1 MRRRHKFLPNN
12 GCAMLRIPGSLFVIA
27 IAAILGLSPCSVAC
41 EVPEAKPDTLVVCP
55 LPFQQAMVKWCG
67 YREQQGH
74 VIKMVEPPASVE
86 ALKRTIRQVAKS
98 GSLKHVLIVGDV
110 RGPRGLNNVAVP
122 TDFVEAKVGV
132 LFGSDPEIA
141 TDNPYA
147 DLNSDGL
154 PDLSIGRIPLDTVA
168 EIENYI
174 ARIIKYES
182 PSQKQQWQRRINF
195 VAGVGGFGSV
205 IDGLIE
211 QTTKTIITDL
221 VPSEYETSMTYGSWC
236 SPFCPDPRRFSEVA
250 ISRFNEGCLFW
261 VYIGHGNRTA
271 LDRVRMP
278 DRSHLILDNQTV
290 SKLNCIEG
298 SPIALFLACYTGAM
312 DHPVDCLAET
322 MLRQDGGPIA
332 AICGSRVTMP
342 YAMSLLS
349 LEMVHEYFHGKVETL
364 GELTLLSKR
373 RMVKGSA
380 NNPKYREMI
389 EGMGKTFS
397 PAPQLLDLERLEHA
411 QLIQLIGDPLLRLK
425 RPESLELQVNPVAVV
440 GDQLQVTGVS
450 PEAGDLMIELAYPR
464 DRFRERPRRRVK
476 YDPSNESLEE
486 YQRTYEKTH
495 DLVWVSKTISI
506 GAGPFAATL
515 SIPADIRGRCIVRGM
530 LQTADRLAIGSVLI
544 EVSKVK
550 LSRQADLL
558 KPELRK

>member
-1 MRRRHKFLPNN
+1 
-12 GCAMLRIPGSLFVIA
+12 MLRVIGSFFV
-27 IAAILGLSPCSVAC
+27 IAAILGLLPCSVAC
-41 EVPEAKPDTLVVCP
+41 EVSREKPDTLVVCP
-55 LPFQQAMVKWCG
+55 QLFQQAMAKWCD

-86 ALKRTIRQVAKS
+86 ALKQTIRQFSKS
-98 GSLKHVLIVGDV
+98 GSLKHVLIVGD
-110 RGPRGLNNVAVP
+110 PRGLNDAIVP
-122 TDFVEAKVGV
+122 TDFVEAKVSV

-154 PDLSIGRIPLDTVA
+154 PDLSIGRIPLDSVA

-174 ARIIKYES
+174 ARIIKYEK
-182 PSQKQQWQRRINF
+182 PSWKQQWQRRINF

-250 ISRFNEGCLFW
+250 VSRFNEGCLFW
-261 VYIGHGNRTA
+261 IYIGHGNRTA

-278 DRSHLILDNQTV
+278 DRSHLILDNQAV
-290 SKLNCIEG
+290 SQLNCIEG

-312 DHPVDCLAET
+312 DHSIDCLAET
-322 MLRQDGGPIA
+322 MLGQDGGPIA

-349 LEMVHEYFHGKVETL
+349 LEMVHEYFHGEAETL
-364 GELTLLSKR
+364 GELAQLSKR
-373 RMVKGSA
+373 RMVLGSD

-389 EGMGKTFS
+389 EGMGQAFS
-397 PAPQLLDLERLEHA
+397 PFPQLLDLERLEHA

-425 RPESLELQVNPVAVV
+425 RPAQLELQVNPVAVV
-440 GDQLQVTGVS
+440 GDQLKVTGVS
-450 PEAGDLMIELAYPR
+450 PEAGNLIIELAYPR
-464 DRFRERPRRRVK
+464 DRFRERPRRRVEF
-476 YDPSNESLEE
+476 DPSDESLEE
-486 YQRTYEKTH
+486 YQSTYEKIH
-495 DLVWVSKTISI
+495 DLVWVSQTIVVDA
-506 GAGPFAATL
+506 GAFEMMLP
-515 SIPADIRGRCIVRGM
+515 IPLEMRGRCLVRGM
-530 LQTADRLAIGSVLI
+530 LQTADRLAIGSVPV
-544 EVSKVK
+544 EV
-550 LSRQADLL
+550 LQIDRSRQAEL
-558 KPELRK
+558 PQQELRK

>member
-1 MRRRHKFLPNN
+1 
-12 GCAMLRIPGSLFVIA
+12 MLRVIGSFFV

-41 EVPEAKPDTLVVCP
+41 EVSREKPDTLVVCP
-55 LPFQQAMVKWCG
+55 QLFQQAMAKWCD

-86 ALKRTIRQVAKS
+86 ALKQTIRQFSKT
-98 GSLKHVLIVGDV
+98 GSLKHVLIVGD
-110 RGPRGLNNVAVP
+110 PRGLNDAIVP
-122 TDFVEAKVGV
+122 TDFVEAKVSV

-154 PDLSIGRIPLDTVA
+154 PDLSIGRIPLDSVA

-174 ARIIKYES
+174 ARIIKYEK
-182 PSQKQQWQRRINF
+182 PSWKQQWQRRINF

-221 VPSEYETSMTYGSWC
+221 VPSEYETSMTYGSWS

-250 ISRFNEGCLFW
+250 VSRFNEGCLFW
-261 VYIGHGNRTA
+261 IYIGHGNRTA

-278 DRSHLILDNQTV
+278 DRSHLILDNQAV
-290 SKLNCIEG
+290 SQLNCIEG

-312 DHPVDCLAET
+312 DHSIDCLAET
-322 MLRQDGGPIA
+322 MLGQNGGPIA

-349 LEMVHEYFHGKVETL
+349 LEMVHEYFHGEAETL
-364 GELTLLSKR
+364 GELVQLSKR
-373 RMVKGSA
+373 RMVLGSD

-389 EGMGKTFS
+389 EGMGQAFS
-397 PAPQLLDLERLEHA
+397 PFPQLLDLERLEHA

-425 RPESLELQVNPVAVV
+425 RPAQLELQVNPVAVV
-440 GDQLQVTGVS
+440 GDQLKVTGVS
-450 PEAGDLMIELAYPR
+450 PEAGNLIIELAYPR
-464 DRFRERPRRRVK
+464 DRFRERPRRRVEF
-476 YDPSNESLEE
+476 DPSDESLEE
-486 YQRTYEKTH
+486 YQSTYEKIH
-495 DLVWVSKTISI
+495 DLVWVSQTIVVDA
-506 GAGPFAATL
+506 GAFEMMLP
-515 SIPADIRGRCIVRGM
+515 IPLEMRGRCLVRGM
-530 LQTADRLAIGSVLI
+530 LQTADRLAIGSVPV
-544 EVSKVK
+544 EV
-550 LSRQADLL
+550 LQIDRSRQAEL
-558 KPELRK
+558 PQQELRK

>member
-1 MRRRHKFLPNN
+1 
-12 GCAMLRIPGSLFVIA
+12 MLRIPGSIFVIA
-27 IAAILGLSPCSVAC
+27 IAAILGFSPGSFAH
-41 EVPEAKPDTLVVCP
+41 EAPEKKPDTLVVCP
-55 LPFQQAMVKWCG
+55 KPFQRAMVKWCE

-74 VIKMVEPPASVE
+74 VIKMVEPPLQAE
-86 ALKRTIRQVAKS
+86 ALKQTIRQFAKS
-98 GSLKHVLIVGDV
+98 GLLKHVLIVGDV
-110 RGPRGLNNVAVP
+110 ADPQAPDNVSVP
-122 TDFVEAKVGV
+122 TDFVEAKVNV

-147 DLNSDGL
+147 DLDSDGL
-154 PDLSIGRIPLDTVA
+154 PDLSIGRIPLDSVA

-174 ARIIKYES
+174 KRIIKYES
-182 PSQKQQWQRRINF
+182 PSRKQQWQRRINF
-195 VAGVGGFGSV
+195 VAGVGGFGSIV
-205 IDGLIE
+205 DGLIE
-211 QTTKTIITDL
+211 QTTKTIISDL
-221 VPSEYETSMTYGSWC
+221 VPNAYETSMTYGSWC
-236 SPFCPDPRRFSEVA
+236 SPYCPDPRRFSEIA

-261 VYIGHGNRTA
+261 IYIGHGNHTA

-278 DRSHLILDNQTV
+278 DQSHLILDNHSV
-290 SKLNCIEG
+290 GKLNCIDG

-349 LEMVHEYFHGKVETL
+349 LEMVHEYFHGEVKTL

-389 EGMGKTFS
+389 EGMGQIFS
-397 PAPQLLDLERLEHA
+397 PVPQLLGLERLEHA

-425 RPESLELQVNPVAVV
+425 RPDKLGLEVAPVSVA
-440 GDQLQVTGVS
+440 GSQLQVTGVS
-450 PEAGDLMIELAYPR
+450 PEAGNLMIELAYPR

-495 DLVWVSKTISI
+495 DLVWVSKMISV
-506 GAGPFAATL
+506 GAGPFETTL
-515 SIPADIRGRCIVRGM
+515 LIPDGIRGRCIVRGM
-530 LQTADRLAIGSVLI
+530 LQTTDRLAIGSAPVEVLKMERI
-544 EVSKVK
+544 Q
-550 LSRQADLL
+550 QAERPKRDLI
-558 KPELRK
+558 K

>member
-1 MRRRHKFLPNN
+1 
-12 GCAMLRIPGSLFVIA
+12 MLRISSSLFVIV
-27 IAAILGLSPCSVAC
+27 ITTVLGFSSSSVARDF
-41 EVPEAKPDTLVVCP
+41 PETSPDTLVVCP
-55 LPFQQAMVKWCG
+55 AAFQRTMLKWCD

-74 VIKMVEPPASVE
+74 VIKMVAAPLNVKE
-86 ALKRTIRQVAKS
+86 LKQTIRRFAKS

-110 RGPRGLNNVAVP
+110 GDQNHLKVP
-122 TDFVEAKVGV
+122 TDFVKAKVNV

-154 PDLSIGRIPLDTVA
+154 PDLSIGRIPLDTVV
-168 EIENYI
+168 EIDNYI
-174 ARIIKYES
+174 ERIIKYES
-182 PSQKQQWQRRINF
+182 PSHKQQWQRRINF
-195 VAGVGGFGSV
+195 IAGVGGFGSM

-221 VPSEYETSMTYGSWC
+221 VPGEYETSMTYGSWC

-261 VYIGHGNRTA
+261 IYIGHGSRTA

-290 SKLNCIEG
+290 QKLNCVEG

-332 AICGSRVTMP
+332 VICGSRVTMP

-349 LEMVHEYFHGKVETL
+349 LEMVHEYFHGDVETL
-364 GELTLLSKR
+364 GELTLLSKQ

-389 EGMGKTFS
+389 EGMGQVFS
-397 PAPQLLDLERLEHA
+397 PAPRLLDLERLEHA

-425 RPESLELQVNPVAVV
+425 RPDRLELQAKHVPVL
-440 GDQLQVTGVS
+440 GNQIQVSGVS
-450 PEAGDLMIELAYPR
+450 QEAGDLVIELAYPR
-464 DRFRERPRRRVK
+464 DRFRERPRRRVN
-476 YDPSNESLEE
+476 YDPSNESLSE

-495 DLVWVSKTISI
+495 DLVWVTKTISV
-506 GAGPFAATL
+506 GAGPFKATL
-515 SIPADIRGRCIVRGM
+515 PIPAEIRGACIVRGM
-530 LQTADRLAIGSVLI
+530 LQTADHFSIGSAPIEISKIAPSHQAELPDQKLI
-544 EVSKVK
+544 K
-550 LSRQADLL
+550 
-558 KPELRK
+558 

>member
-1 MRRRHKFLPNN
+1 
-12 GCAMLRIPGSLFVIA
+12 MLRVIGSFFV

-41 EVPEAKPDTLVVCP
+41 EVSGEKPDTLVVCP
-55 LPFQQAMVKWCG
+55 QLFQQAMAKWCD

-86 ALKRTIRQVAKS
+86 SLKQTIRQFSKS

-110 RGPRGLNNVAVP
+110 GDPRSLNNVVVP
-122 TDFVEAKVGV
+122 TDFVAAKVSV

-154 PDLSIGRIPLDTVA
+154 PDLSIGRIPLDSVA

-174 ARIIKYES
+174 ERIIKYES
-182 PSQKQQWQRRINF
+182 PSWKQQWQRRINF
-195 VAGVGGFGSV
+195 IAGVGGFGSV

-221 VPSEYETSMTYGSWC
+221 VPSEYETSMTYGSWS

-250 ISRFNEGCLFW
+250 VSRFNEGCLFW
-261 VYIGHGNRTA
+261 IYIGHGNQTT

-278 DRSHLILDNQTV
+278 DRSHLILDNKTV

-312 DHPVDCLAET
+312 DHSVDCLAET
-322 MLRQDGGPIA
+322 MLRKNGGPIA

-349 LEMVHEYFHGKVETL
+349 LEMVHEYFHGEVETL
-364 GELTLLSKR
+364 GELAQLSKR
-373 RMVKGSA
+373 RMVLGSD

-389 EGMGKTFS
+389 EGMGQTFS
-397 PAPQLLDLERLEHA
+397 PVPQLLDLERLEHA

-425 RPESLELQVNPVAVV
+425 RPAPLEMRVNSDAVV
-440 GDQLQVTGVS
+440 GDQLKVTGVS
-450 PEAGDLMIELAYPR
+450 PEAGNLIIDLAYPR
-464 DRFRERPRRRVK
+464 DRFRERPRRRGEF
-476 YDPSNESLEE
+476 DPSDESLAE
-486 YQRTYEKTH
+486 YQSTYEKIH
-495 DLVWVSKTISI
+495 DLVWASQTIVVDA
-506 GAGPFAATL
+506 GAFEVMLP
-515 SIPADIRGRCIVRGM
+515 IPLEMRGRCLVRGM
-530 LQTADRLAIGSVLI
+530 LQTADRLAIGSVTV
-544 EVSKVK
+544 EV
-550 LSRQADLL
+550 LQIDRSRQAELPQQD
-558 KPELRK
+558 LRK

>member
-1 MRRRHKFLPNN
+1 
-12 GCAMLRIPGSLFVIA
+12 MLRVIDSFFV
-27 IAAILGLSPCSVAC
+27 IAAILSLSPCSVAC
-41 EVPEAKPDTLVVCP
+41 EVSGEKPDTLVVCP
-55 LPFQQAMVKWCG
+55 QLFQQAMAKWCD

-74 VIKMVEPPASVE
+74 VIEMVEPPASVE
-86 ALKRTIRQVAKS
+86 ALKQTIRQFSKS
-98 GSLKHVLIVGDV
+98 GSLKHVLIIGDVGD
-110 RGPRGLNNVAVP
+110 PRGLNNVVVP
-122 TDFVEAKVGV
+122 TNFVEAKVSV

-154 PDLSIGRIPLDTVA
+154 PDLSIGRIPLDSVA

-174 ARIIKYES
+174 ERIIKYES
-182 PSQKQQWQRRINF
+182 PSWKQQWQRRINF

-221 VPSEYETSMTYGSWC
+221 VPSAYETSMTYGSWS

-250 ISRFNEGCLFW
+250 VSRFNEGCLFW
-261 VYIGHGNRTA
+261 IYIGHGNQTT

-290 SKLNCIEG
+290 SQLNCIEG

-312 DHPVDCLAET
+312 DHSVDCLAET
-322 MLRQDGGPIA
+322 MLRKNGGPIA

-349 LEMVHEYFHGKVETL
+349 LEMVHEYFHGEVETL
-364 GELTLLSKR
+364 GELAQLSKR
-373 RMVKGSA
+373 RMVLGSD

-389 EGMGKTFS
+389 EGMGQTFS
-397 PAPQLLDLERLEHA
+397 PVPQLLDLERLEHA

-425 RPESLELQVNPVAVV
+425 RPAPLELRVNSVAVV
-440 GDQLQVTGVS
+440 GDQLKVTGVS
-450 PEAGDLMIELAYPR
+450 PEAGNLIIELAYPR
-464 DRFRERPRRRVK
+464 DRFRERPRRRVEF
-476 YDPSNESLEE
+476 DPSDESLEE
-486 YQRTYEKTH
+486 YQSTYEKIH
-495 DLVWVSKTISI
+495 DLVWASQTIVVDA
-506 GAGPFAATL
+506 GAFEVMLP
-515 SIPADIRGRCIVRGM
+515 IPLEMRGRCLVRGM
-530 LQTADRLAIGSVLI
+530 LQTADRLAIGSVPI
-544 EVSKVK
+544 EV
-550 LSRQADLL
+550 LQIDRSRQAEL
-558 KPELRK
+558 PQQELRK

>member
-1 MRRRHKFLPNN
+1 
-12 GCAMLRIPGSLFVIA
+12 MLRVIDSFFV
-27 IAAILGLSPCSVAC
+27 IAAILSLSPCSVAC
-41 EVPEAKPDTLVVCP
+41 EVSGEKPDTLVVCP
-55 LPFQQAMVKWCG
+55 QLFQQAMAKWCD

-74 VIKMVEPPASVE
+74 VIEMVEPPASVE
-86 ALKRTIRQVAKS
+86 ALKQTIRQFSKS
-98 GSLKHVLIVGDV
+98 GSLKHVLIIGDVGD
-110 RGPRGLNNVAVP
+110 PRSLNNVVVP
-122 TDFVEAKVGV
+122 TNFVEAKVSV

-154 PDLSIGRIPLDTVA
+154 PDLSIGRIPLDSVA

-174 ARIIKYES
+174 ERIIKYES
-182 PSQKQQWQRRINF
+182 PSWKQQWQRRINF

-221 VPSEYETSMTYGSWC
+221 VPSEYETSMTYGSWS

-250 ISRFNEGCLFW
+250 VSRFNEGCLFW
-261 VYIGHGNRTA
+261 IYIGHGNRTT

-312 DHPVDCLAET
+312 DHSVDCLAET
-322 MLRQDGGPIA
+322 MLRKNGGPIA

-349 LEMVHEYFHGKVETL
+349 LEMVHEYFHGEVETL
-364 GELTLLSKR
+364 GELAQLSKR
-373 RMVKGSA
+373 RMVLGSD

-389 EGMGKTFS
+389 EGMGQTFS
-397 PAPQLLDLERLEHA
+397 PVPQLLDLERLEHA

-425 RPESLELQVNPVAVV
+425 RPAQLELQVNPVAVV
-440 GDQLQVTGVS
+440 GDQLKVTGVS
-450 PEAGDLMIELAYPR
+450 PEAGNLIIELAYPR
-464 DRFRERPRRRVK
+464 DRFRERPRRRVEF
-476 YDPSNESLEE
+476 DPSDESLEE
-486 YQRTYEKTH
+486 YQSTYEKIH
-495 DLVWVSKTISI
+495 DLVWVSQTIVVDA
-506 GAGPFAATL
+506 GAFEVMLP
-515 SIPADIRGRCIVRGM
+515 IPLEMRGRCLVRGM
-530 LQTADRLAIGSVLI
+530 LQTADRLAIGSVPI
-544 EVSKVK
+544 EV
-550 LSRQADLL
+550 LQIDRSRQAEL
-558 KPELRK
+558 PQQELRK

>member
-1 MRRRHKFLPNN
+1 M
-12 GCAMLRIPGSLFVIA
+12 V
-27 IAAILGLSPCSVAC
+27 AA
-41 EVPEAKPDTLVVCP
+41 P
-55 LPFQQAMVKWCG
+55 LNVK
-67 YREQQGH
+67 E
-74 VIKMVEPPASVE
+74 
-86 ALKRTIRQVAKS
+86 LKQTIRRFAKS

-110 RGPRGLNNVAVP
+110 GDQNHLKVP
-122 TDFVEAKVGV
+122 TDFVKAKVNV

-154 PDLSIGRIPLDTVA
+154 PDLSIGRIPLDTVV
-168 EIENYI
+168 EIDNYI
-174 ARIIKYES
+174 ERIIKYES
-182 PSQKQQWQRRINF
+182 PSHKQQWQRRINF
-195 VAGVGGFGSV
+195 IAGVGGFGSM

-221 VPSEYETSMTYGSWC
+221 VPGEYETSMTYGSWC

-261 VYIGHGNRTA
+261 IYIGHGSRTA

-290 SKLNCIEG
+290 QKLNCVEG

-332 AICGSRVTMP
+332 VICGSRVTMP

-349 LEMVHEYFHGKVETL
+349 LEMVHEYFHGDAETL
-364 GELTLLSKR
+364 GELTLLSKQ

-389 EGMGKTFS
+389 EGMGQVFS
-397 PAPQLLDLERLEHA
+397 PAPRLLDLERLEHA
-411 QLIQLIGDPLLRLK
+411 QLIQLIGDPLLRLR
-425 RPESLELQVNPVAVV
+425 RPDRLELQAKHVPVL
-440 GDQLQVTGVS
+440 GNQIQVSGVS
-450 PEAGDLMIELAYPR
+450 QEAGGFSD
-464 DRFRERPRRRVK
+464 
-476 YDPSNESLEE
+476 
-486 YQRTYEKTH
+486 
-495 DLVWVSKTISI
+495 
-506 GAGPFAATL
+506 
-515 SIPADIRGRCIVRGM
+515 
-530 LQTADRLAIGSVLI
+530 
-544 EVSKVK
+544 
-550 LSRQADLL
+550 
-558 KPELRK
+558 

>member
-1 MRRRHKFLPNN
+1 
-12 GCAMLRIPGSLFVIA
+12 MLRVIGSFFV

-41 EVPEAKPDTLVVCP
+41 EVSREKPDTLVVCP
-55 LPFQQAMVKWCG
+55 QLFQQAMAKWCD

-74 VIKMVEPPASVE
+74 VIEMVEPPASVE
-86 ALKRTIRQVAKS
+86 ALKQTIRQFSKS

-110 RGPRGLNNVAVP
+110 GDPRSLNNVVVP
-122 TDFVEAKVGV
+122 TDFVEAKVSV

-154 PDLSIGRIPLDTVA
+154 PDLSIGRIPLDSVA
-168 EIENYI
+168 EVENYI
-174 ARIIKYES
+174 ERIIKYES
-182 PSQKQQWQRRINF
+182 PSWKQQWQRRINF

-250 ISRFNEGCLFW
+250 VSRFNEGCLFW
-261 VYIGHGNRTA
+261 IYIGHGNRTA

-278 DRSHLILDNQTV
+278 DRSHLILDNQAV
-290 SKLNCIEG
+290 SQLNCIEG

-312 DHPVDCLAET
+312 DHSIDCLAET
-322 MLRQDGGPIA
+322 MLGQDGGPIA

-349 LEMVHEYFHGKVETL
+349 LEMVHEYFHGEAETL
-364 GELTLLSKR
+364 GELAQLSKR
-373 RMVKGSA
+373 RMVLGSD
-380 NNPKYREMI
+380 NNPKYRKMI
-389 EGMGKTFS
+389 EGMGQAFS
-397 PAPQLLDLERLEHA
+397 PFPQLLDLERLEHA

-425 RPESLELQVNPVAVV
+425 RPAQLELQVNPVAVV
-440 GDQLQVTGVS
+440 GDQLKVTGVS
-450 PEAGDLMIELAYPR
+450 PEAGNLIIELAYPR
-464 DRFRERPRRRVK
+464 DRFRERPRRRVEF
-476 YDPSNESLEE
+476 DPSDESLEE
-486 YQRTYEKTH
+486 YQSTYEKIH
-495 DLVWVSKTISI
+495 DLVWVSQTIVVDA
-506 GAGPFAATL
+506 GAFEMMLP
-515 SIPADIRGRCIVRGM
+515 IPLEMRGRCLVRGM
-530 LQTADRLAIGSVLI
+530 LQTADRLAIGSVPV
-544 EVSKVK
+544 EV
-550 LSRQADLL
+550 LQIDRSRQAELRQQ
-558 KPELRK
+558 ELRK

>member
-1 MRRRHKFLPNN
+1 
-12 GCAMLRIPGSLFVIA
+12 MLRVSGSLILIVTA
-27 IAAILGLSPCSVAC
+27 SILGFSPCSVAG
-41 EVPEAKPDTLVVCP
+41 EVPDVGPDTLVVCP
-55 LPFQQAMVKWCG
+55 APFQQVMVKWCD
-67 YREQQGH
+67 YRKQQGH
-74 VIKMVEPPASVE
+74 VIKMITPPLSVE
-86 ALKRTIRQVAKS
+86 ALKQTIQTVAKS

-110 RGPRGLNNVAVP
+110 GEPRARNNLKVP
-122 TDFVEAKVGV
+122 TDFVKARVNV

-168 EIENYI
+168 EIDNYI
-174 ARIIKYES
+174 ERVIKYES
-182 PSQKQQWQRRINF
+182 PSDKQAWQRRINF
-195 VAGVGGFGSV
+195 IAGVGGFGSM

-221 VPSEYETSMTYGSWC
+221 VPGEYETSMTYGSWC
-236 SPFCPDPRRFSEVA
+236 SPFCPDPRKFSEVA

-261 VYIGHGNRTA
+261 IYIGHGNRTA

-290 SKLNCIEG
+290 RKLNCLEG

-322 MLRQDGGPIA
+322 MLRKDGGPIA

-349 LEMVHEYFHGKVETL
+349 LEMVHEYFHGEVKTL
-364 GELTLLSKR
+364 GELTLLSKQ
-373 RMVKGSA
+373 RMVKGSL
-380 NNPKYREMI
+380 NNPQYREMI
-389 EGMGKTFS
+389 EGMGQVFS

-425 RPESLELQVNPVAVV
+425 RPKTLELQVNRIPLL
-440 GDQLQVTGVS
+440 GNQLQVSGVS
-450 PEAGDLMIELAYPR
+450 PVAGDLMIELAYPR

-476 YDPSNESLEE
+476 YDPSNESLVE

-495 DLVWVSKTISI
+495 DLVWVTKTISVES
-506 GAGPFAATL
+506 GPFKTTLPIAAE
-515 SIPADIRGRCIVRGM
+515 IRGDCIVRGM
-530 LQTADRLAIGSVLI
+530 LQSENHFSIGSASVEI
-544 EVSKVK
+544 QKINR
-550 LSRQADLL
+550 SRQA
-558 KPELRK
+558 ELPTHDIIK

>member
-1 MRRRHKFLPNN
+1 
-12 GCAMLRIPGSLFVIA
+12 MLRVIGSFFV

-41 EVPEAKPDTLVVCP
+41 EVSREKPDTLVVCP
-55 LPFQQAMVKWCG
+55 QLFQQAMAKWCD

-86 ALKRTIRQVAKS
+86 ALKQTIRQFSKS
-98 GSLKHVLIVGDV
+98 GSLKHVLIVGD
-110 RGPRGLNNVAVP
+110 PRGLNDAIVP
-122 TDFVEAKVGV
+122 TDFVEAKVSV

-154 PDLSIGRIPLDTVA
+154 PDLSIGRIPLDSVA

-174 ARIIKYES
+174 ARIIKYEK
-182 PSQKQQWQRRINF
+182 PSWKQQWQRRINF

-221 VPSEYETSMTYGSWC
+221 VPSEYETSMTYGSWS

-250 ISRFNEGCLFW
+250 VSRFNEGCLFW
-261 VYIGHGNRTA
+261 IYIGHGNRTA

-278 DRSHLILDNQTV
+278 DRSHLILDNQAV
-290 SKLNCIEG
+290 SQLNCIEG

-312 DHPVDCLAET
+312 DHSIDCLAET
-322 MLRQDGGPIA
+322 MLGQNGGPIA

-349 LEMVHEYFHGKVETL
+349 LEMVHEYFHGEAETL
-364 GELTLLSKR
+364 GELAQLSKR
-373 RMVKGSA
+373 RMVLGSD
-380 NNPKYREMI
+380 NNPKYRKMI
-389 EGMGKTFS
+389 EGMGQAFS
-397 PAPQLLDLERLEHA
+397 PFPQLLDLERLEHA

-425 RPESLELQVNPVAVV
+425 RPAQLELQVNPVAVV
-440 GDQLQVTGVS
+440 GDQLKVTGVS
-450 PEAGDLMIELAYPR
+450 PEAGNLIIELAYPR
-464 DRFRERPRRRVK
+464 DRFRERPRRRVEF
-476 YDPSNESLEE
+476 DPSDESLEE
-486 YQRTYEKTH
+486 YQSTYEKIH
-495 DLVWVSKTISI
+495 DLVWVSQTIVVDA
-506 GAGPFAATL
+506 GAFEMMLP
-515 SIPADIRGRCIVRGM
+515 IPLEMRGRCLVRGM
-530 LQTADRLAIGSVLI
+530 LQTADRLAIGSVPV
-544 EVSKVK
+544 EV
-550 LSRQADLL
+550 LQIDRSRQAEL
-558 KPELRK
+558 PQQELRK

>member
-1 MRRRHKFLPNN
+1 
-12 GCAMLRIPGSLFVIA
+12 MLRVIGSFFV

-41 EVPEAKPDTLVVCP
+41 EVSREKPDTLVVCP
-55 LPFQQAMVKWCG
+55 QLFQQAMAKWCD

-86 ALKRTIRQVAKS
+86 ALKQTIRQFSKT
-98 GSLKHVLIVGDV
+98 GSLKHVLIVGD
-110 RGPRGLNNVAVP
+110 PRGLNDAIVP
-122 TDFVEAKVGV
+122 TDFVEAKVSV

-154 PDLSIGRIPLDTVA
+154 PDLSIGRIPLDSVA

-174 ARIIKYES
+174 ARIIKYEK
-182 PSQKQQWQRRINF
+182 PSWKQQWQRRINF

-221 VPSEYETSMTYGSWC
+221 VPSEYETSMTYGSWS

-250 ISRFNEGCLFW
+250 VSRFNEGCLFW
-261 VYIGHGNRTA
+261 IYIGHGNRTA

-278 DRSHLILDNQTV
+278 DRSHLILDNQAV
-290 SKLNCIEG
+290 SQLNCIEG

-312 DHPVDCLAET
+312 DHSIDCLAET
-322 MLRQDGGPIA
+322 MLGQNGGPIA

-349 LEMVHEYFHGKVETL
+349 LEMVHEYFHGEAETL
-364 GELTLLSKR
+364 GELAQLSKR
-373 RMVKGSA
+373 RMVLGSD
-380 NNPKYREMI
+380 NNPKYRKMI
-389 EGMGKTFS
+389 EGMGQAFS
-397 PAPQLLDLERLEHA
+397 PFPQLLDLERLEHA

-425 RPESLELQVNPVAVV
+425 RPAQLELQVNPVAVV
-440 GDQLQVTGVS
+440 GDQLKVAGVS
-450 PEAGDLMIELAYPR
+450 PEAGNLIIELAYPR
-464 DRFRERPRRRVK
+464 DRFRERPRRRVEF
-476 YDPSNESLEE
+476 DPSDESLEE
-486 YQRTYEKTH
+486 YQSTYEKIH
-495 DLVWVSKTISI
+495 DLVWVSQTIVVDA
-506 GAGPFAATL
+506 GAFEMMLP
-515 SIPADIRGRCIVRGM
+515 IPLEMRGRCLVRGM
-530 LQTADRLAIGSVLI
+530 LQTADRLAIGSVPV
-544 EVSKVK
+544 EV
-550 LSRQADLL
+550 LQIDRSRQAEL
-558 KPELRK
+558 PQQELRK

>member
-1 MRRRHKFLPNN
+1 
-12 GCAMLRIPGSLFVIA
+12 MLRIPGCLFVIV
-27 IAAILGLSPCSVAC
+27 ITAILGFSSYV
-41 EVPEAKPDTLVVCP
+41 EARDFPTTSPDTLVVCP
-55 LPFQQAMVKWCG
+55 AAFQRTMLKWCD
-67 YREQQGH
+67 YRERQGH
-74 VIKMVEPPASVE
+74 VIKMVAPPLGVKE
-86 ALKRTIRQVAKS
+86 LKQTIRWFAKS
-98 GSLKHVLIVGDV
+98 GSLRHVLIVGDV
-110 RGPRGLNNVAVP
+110 GDRNHLNVP
-122 TDFVEAKVGV
+122 TDFVKARVNV

-168 EIENYI
+168 EIDNYI
-174 ARIIKYES
+174 ERIIKYES
-182 PSQKQQWQRRINF
+182 PSRKQQWQRRINF
-195 VAGVGGFGSV
+195 IAGVGGFGSM

-261 VYIGHGNRTA
+261 IYIGHGSRTA

-290 SKLNCIEG
+290 QKLNCIEG

-349 LEMVHEYFHGKVETL
+349 LEMVHEYFHGEVETL
-364 GELTLLSKR
+364 GELTLLSKQ

-389 EGMGKTFS
+389 EGMGQVFS

-425 RPESLELQVNPVAVV
+425 RPDRLELQVKHVPVI
-440 GDQLQVTGVS
+440 GNQIQVSGVS
-450 PEAGDLMIELAYPR
+450 QQAGDLMIELAYPR
-464 DRFRERPRRRVK
+464 DRFRERPRRRAN
-476 YDPSNESLEE
+476 YDPSNESLSE

-495 DLVWVSKTISI
+495 DLVWVTKTISV
-506 GAGPFAATL
+506 GAGPFKATL
-515 SIPADIRGRCIVRGM
+515 PIPAEIRGDCIVRGM
-530 LQTADRLAIGSVLI
+530 LQTADHFSIGSAPIEIAKINQSHQAELPKQELI
-544 EVSKVK
+544 K
-550 LSRQADLL
+550 
-558 KPELRK
+558 

>member
-1 MRRRHKFLPNN
+1 
-12 GCAMLRIPGSLFVIA
+12 MLRVIGSFFV

-41 EVPEAKPDTLVVCP
+41 EVSREKPDTLVVCP
-55 LPFQQAMVKWCG
+55 QLFQQAMAKWCD

-86 ALKRTIRQVAKS
+86 ALKQTIRQFSKS
-98 GSLKHVLIVGDV
+98 GSLKHVLIVGD
-110 RGPRGLNNVAVP
+110 PRGLNDAIVP
-122 TDFVEAKVGV
+122 TDFVEAKVSV

-154 PDLSIGRIPLDTVA
+154 PDLSIGRIPLDSVA

-174 ARIIKYES
+174 ARIIKYEK
-182 PSQKQQWQRRINF
+182 PSWKQQWQRRINF

-221 VPSEYETSMTYGSWC
+221 VPSEYETSMTYGSWS

-250 ISRFNEGCLFW
+250 VSRFNEGCLFW
-261 VYIGHGNRTA
+261 IYIGHGNRTA

-278 DRSHLILDNQTV
+278 DRSHLILDNQAV
-290 SKLNCIEG
+290 SQLNCIEG

-312 DHPVDCLAET
+312 DHSIDCLAET
-322 MLRQDGGPIA
+322 MLGQNGGPIA

-349 LEMVHEYFHGKVETL
+349 LEMVHEYFHGEAETL
-364 GELTLLSKR
+364 GELVQLSKR
-373 RMVKGSA
+373 RMVLGSD

-389 EGMGKTFS
+389 EGMGQAFS
-397 PAPQLLDLERLEHA
+397 PFPQLLDLERLEHA

-425 RPESLELQVNPVAVV
+425 RPAQLELQVNPVAVV
-440 GDQLQVTGVS
+440 GDQLKVTGVS
-450 PEAGDLMIELAYPR
+450 PEAGNLIIELAYPR
-464 DRFRERPRRRVK
+464 DRFRERPRRRVEF
-476 YDPSNESLEE
+476 DPSDESLEE
-486 YQRTYEKTH
+486 YQSTYEKIH
-495 DLVWVSKTISI
+495 DLVWVSQTIVVDA
-506 GAGPFAATL
+506 GAFEMMLP
-515 SIPADIRGRCIVRGM
+515 IPLEMRGRCLVRGM
-530 LQTADRLAIGSVLI
+530 LQTADRLAIGSVPV
-544 EVSKVK
+544 EV
-550 LSRQADLL
+550 LQIDRSRQAEL
-558 KPELRK
+558 PQQELRK

>member
-1 MRRRHKFLPNN
+1 
-12 GCAMLRIPGSLFVIA
+12 MLRIPGSLVLIA
-27 IAAILGLSPCSVAC
+27 IAAILGLSPCSVAG
-41 EVPEAKPDTLVVCP
+41 EVPETKPDTLVVCP
-55 LPFQQAMVKWCG
+55 APFQQVMVKWCD
-67 YREQQGH
+67 YRSKQGH
-74 VIKMVEPPASVE
+74 VIKMITPPFSVE
-86 ALKRTIRQVAKS
+86 ALKQTIIQVAKS

-110 RGPRGLNNVAVP
+110 GDPKVRNNLAVP
-122 TDFVEAKVGV
+122 TNYVEAKVNV

-168 EIENYI
+168 ELDNYI
-174 ARIIKYES
+174 ERIIKYES
-182 PSQKQQWQRRINF
+182 PSRKQQWQRRINF
-195 VAGVGGFGSV
+195 IAGVGGFGSM

-221 VPSEYETSMTYGSWC
+221 VPGEYETSMTYGSWC

-261 VYIGHGNRTA
+261 IYIGHGSRTA

-290 SKLNCIEG
+290 RKLNCKEG

-349 LEMVHEYFHGKVETL
+349 LEMVHEYFHGEVETL
-364 GELTLLSKR
+364 GELALLSKQ

-389 EGMGKTFS
+389 EGMGQVFS
-397 PAPQLLDLERLEHA
+397 PAPRLLDLERLEHA

-425 RPESLELQVNPVAVV
+425 RPDPLELQVKHFPTLEN
-440 GDQLQVTGVS
+440 QLQVSGVS
-450 PEAGDLMIELAYPR
+450 PKSGDLRIELAYPR

-476 YDPSNESLEE
+476 YDSSNESLRE

-495 DLVWVSKTISI
+495 DLVWVTKTIPV
-506 GAGPFAATL
+506 GAGPFKVTL
-515 SIPADIRGRCIVRGM
+515 PIPAEIRGDCIVRGM
-530 LQTADRLAIGSVLI
+530 LQSADHFSIGSVPVEIL
-544 EVSKVK
+544 KNNR
-550 LSRQADLL
+550 SRQA
-558 KPELRK
+558 ELRTQELIK

>member
-1 MRRRHKFLPNN
+1 
-12 GCAMLRIPGSLFVIA
+12 MLRVSGSLILIVTA
-27 IAAILGLSPCSVAC
+27 TILGFSPCSVAG
-41 EVPEAKPDTLVVCP
+41 EMPDVGPDTLVVCP
-55 LPFQQAMVKWCG
+55 APFQQVMDKWCD
-67 YREQQGH
+67 YRKQQGH
-74 VIKMVEPPASVE
+74 VIKMITPPLSVE
-86 ALKRTIRQVAKS
+86 ALKQTIQTVAKS

-110 RGPRGLNNVAVP
+110 GEPRARNTLKVP
-122 TDFVEAKVGV
+122 TDFVKAKVNV

-147 DLNSDGL
+147 DLNLDGL
-154 PDLSIGRIPLDTVA
+154 PELSIGRIPLDTVA
-168 EIENYI
+168 EIDNYI
-174 ARIIKYES
+174 ERIIKYES
-182 PSQKQQWQRRINF
+182 PSGKQAWQRRINF
-195 VAGVGGFGSV
+195 IAGVGGFGSM

-221 VPSEYETSMTYGSWC
+221 VPGEYETSMTYGSWC

-261 VYIGHGNRTA
+261 IYIGHGNRTA

-290 SKLNCIEG
+290 RKLNCIEG

-322 MLRQDGGPIA
+322 MLRKDGGPIA

-349 LEMVHEYFHGKVETL
+349 LEMVHEYFHGEVKTL

-373 RMVKGSA
+373 RMVKGSL
-380 NNPKYREMI
+380 NNLQYREMI
-389 EGMGKTFS
+389 EGMGQVFS
-397 PAPQLLDLERLEHA
+397 PTPQLLDLERLEHA

-425 RPESLELQVNPVAVV
+425 RPKPLELQVNRIPLL
-440 GDQLQVTGVS
+440 GNQLQISGVS
-450 PEAGDLMIELAYPR
+450 PVAGDLMIELAYPR

-476 YDPSNESLEE
+476 YDPSNDSLVE

-495 DLVWVSKTISI
+495 DLVWVTKTISVES
-506 GAGPFAATL
+506 GPFKTTVPIDAE
-515 SIPADIRGRCIVRGM
+515 IRGDCIVRGM
-530 LQTADRLAIGSVLI
+530 LQCENHFSIGSASVEI
-544 EVSKVK
+544 QKINRSHQAEVQTQEIIK
-550 LSRQADLL
+550 
-558 KPELRK
+558 

>member
-1 MRRRHKFLPNN
+1 
-12 GCAMLRIPGSLFVIA
+12 MLRIPGSLFVIV
-27 IAAILGLSPCSVAC
+27 ITAILGFSSYV
-41 EVPEAKPDTLVVCP
+41 EARDFPTTSPDTLVVCP
-55 LPFQQAMVKWCG
+55 AAFQRTMLKWCD
-67 YREQQGH
+67 YRERQGH
-74 VIKMVEPPASVE
+74 VIKMVAPPLGVKE
-86 ALKRTIRQVAKS
+86 LKQTIRWFAKS
-98 GSLKHVLIVGDV
+98 GSLRHVLIVGDV
-110 RGPRGLNNVAVP
+110 GDRNHLNVP
-122 TDFVEAKVGV
+122 TDFVKARVNV

-168 EIENYI
+168 EIDNYI
-174 ARIIKYES
+174 ERIIKYES
-182 PSQKQQWQRRINF
+182 PSRKQQWQRRINF
-195 VAGVGGFGSV
+195 IAGVGGFGSM

-261 VYIGHGNRTA
+261 IYIGHGSRTA

-290 SKLNCIEG
+290 QKLNCIEG

-349 LEMVHEYFHGKVETL
+349 LEMVHEYFHGEVETL
-364 GELTLLSKR
+364 GELTLLSKQ

-389 EGMGKTFS
+389 EGLGQVFS

-425 RPESLELQVNPVAVV
+425 RPDRLELQVKHVPVI
-440 GDQLQVTGVS
+440 GNQIQVSGVS
-450 PEAGDLMIELAYPR
+450 QEAGDLMIELAYPR
-464 DRFRERPRRRVK
+464 DRFRERPRRRAN
-476 YDPSNESLEE
+476 YDPSNESLSE

-495 DLVWVSKTISI
+495 DLVWVTKKISV
-506 GAGPFAATL
+506 GVGPFKATL
-515 SIPADIRGRCIVRGM
+515 PIPAEIRGDCIVRGM
-530 LQTADRLAIGSVLI
+530 LQTADHFSIGSAPIEISKINQSHQAELPKQELI
-544 EVSKVK
+544 K
-550 LSRQADLL
+550 
-558 KPELRK
+558 